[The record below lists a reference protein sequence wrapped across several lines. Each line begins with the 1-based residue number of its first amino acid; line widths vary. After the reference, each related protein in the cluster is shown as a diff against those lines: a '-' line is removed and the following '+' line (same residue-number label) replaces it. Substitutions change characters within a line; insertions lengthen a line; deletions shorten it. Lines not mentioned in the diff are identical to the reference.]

1 MIKLGSMSG
10 QPLRQVASSCAEE
23 IEQQNHAD
31 RVLCYSEQWPLKTS
45 SDDE

>member
-31 RVLCYSEQWPLKTS
+31 PGFVLFRAVTS
-45 SDDE
+45 ADIK